1 MWSLKTIVVRKV
13 VLLALALLINHFLI
27 DQLLGMESIYRYALL
42 VMFLTPPPFVIT
54 IYMRANDKKNA
65 DYVDN
70 TLSLDTLVSI
80 LMVMLAASLYR

>member
-1 MWSLKTIVVRKV
+1 VF
-13 VLLALALLINHFLI
+13 LALAINHFLVAG
-27 DQLLGMESIYRYALL
+27 LLNMDSIYRYAVL

-54 IYMRANDKKNA
+54 IYMRQGDKANA

-80 LMVMLAASLYR
+80 LLVMVATSVYV